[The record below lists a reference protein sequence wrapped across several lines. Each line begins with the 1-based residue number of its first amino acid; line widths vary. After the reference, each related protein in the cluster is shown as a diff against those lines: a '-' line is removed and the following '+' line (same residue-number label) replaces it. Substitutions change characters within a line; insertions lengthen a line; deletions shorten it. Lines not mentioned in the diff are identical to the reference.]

1 MFWWFLPDL
10 PEQLLDE
17 IYTLTALS
25 KQNVEYLIFL
35 VLICVESI
43 LANAC

>member
-1 MFWWFLPDL
+1 MFWWFLSDL

-17 IYTLTALS
+17 IYTFTELS

-35 VLICVESI
+35 VLICGESI